1 MLKTSN
7 FDPLEIDSEG
17 EPKEGGYQGPDHT
30 SQMITQPRIVD
41 GLLCG
46 RLKKC
51 LSSPNVRIS
60 SRLLGS
66 ERERSDQFNSQRAQ
80 MQLEKV
86 HDELVA
92 QIVTQLR
99 TGAKRPIQLT
109 ARSMQVEIG
118 SRSISREDRHSTQN
132 GSEATDST
140 HSSLNAT

>member
-1 MLKTSN
+1 
-7 FDPLEIDSEG
+7 
-17 EPKEGGYQGPDHT
+17 
-30 SQMITQPRIVD
+30 
-41 GLLCG
+41 
-46 RLKKC
+46 
-51 LSSPNVRIS
+51 
-60 SRLLGS
+60 
-66 ERERSDQFNSQRAQ
+66 

-92 QIVTQLR
+92 QIVTQLRTGAKRPIQLTARSMQLETVHDELVEQIVTQLR